1 MLSSSVAIPSGEAEL
16 QLRGSGAHLS
26 ARKHKPSNV
35 QTSQPLRSNQQ
46 ISTTTHTEENSKEYL
61 QSKLESFQFGKS
73 SGNTQSSNATS
84 LVDTSPIK
92 TVVKQR
98 RGSVSAVTP
107 PTIFDI
113 PSIQIDTAK
122 SPRIEETVLVFGE
135 SSGPPTSKS
144 IISNQ
149 MSSISL
155 PTTAPALPGSDN
167 TDQADSKRVSS
178 RHHNAQQI
186 NQKNAHS
193 NSSTNLLSAQSSTK
207 RRESVFNEQKERV
220 QASQKYEYVVPTL
233 LPHNPQTIND
243 LYIKTLH
250 EKNYRSSTAG
260 SNESKSHSQKR
271 GKSRPHTATG
281 TFSRRGGIKDEDDDE
296 NVLNSSRIHITSAD
310 LIVDTGMPSNS
321 KTKKRENV
329 PDSTTLLGIPGIIAP
344 PKGDAGI
351 PYNCYKNAPKS
362 NAEHLILRHSSEL
375 LAADTLSGQI
385 TSDYYEKL
393 EQDLWKFEHV
403 SRGKNRNVM
412 ITHGNT
418 VKLFNRGEPVE
429 EFYNKY
435 LLYQKDL
442 IEKHEDFES
451 MQQTMKRIRLRMK
464 PSGSSPVKAKGQHS
478 ETKSEKKVLFIKRQ
492 SDENV
497 NKEPLLCNNLWERK
511 KKKRLKPI
519 SQFVQEQ
526 VGHHQNILTSE
537 QQTNAGG
544 TFITEV
550 NTATHNSATQNNT
563 NSASGITNNSPSTPL
578 RTNSSQ
584 CLHLNINSPAGKTS
598 SFRGSFFSNQSNSQ
612 QNVPLSARSV
622 TSSIGTNGTGTGYDL
637 FITDEQADYAER
649 NKKAK
654 VGLIETIKR
663 ASGCQEKTKGTYIT
677 GVNHSA
683 QSGIGGIVARFP
695 AEELGVSD
703 ERLKRIKAKEM
714 PLDNTG
720 SYHTIIDVEEADFD
734 YAPEDLEKV
743 FPPIKI
749 ATFSTNTTAP
759 NPGLASGNSSSNS
772 STSSL
777 HALVNNPSNANIT
790 NTSAHSASFR
800 DNSYTSYSNPY
811 GSNIDYIIE
820 NIRAKIQYKNIS
832 NINVD
837 ELNTETL
844 RNQIVDEQ
852 HEQMLDE
859 KLQQYDTDFKVIIGD
874 VHKITQQ
881 VAPNFE
887 TANSENSPYS
897 SSYSIKKQVVEING
911 ETFYKTK
918 DLSPRKSDSSSNL
931 NVKKKRELKKPKIRN
946 VPSGTW
952 RNSFISCQTKQQ
964 YELLVKLD
972 DRSENRNVVAESNE
986 HLSRVSKKVMHGA
999 ERMALYGVTGN
1010 KKFHSNDSLWDKA
1023 KKRLDIQTTKFYQS
1037 VLFYKRLLVFLEV
1050 IQAPSQSNRLL
1061 LSFLNRIRTKL
1072 INNPTCKQSKENFFF
1087 SIMNQVVEEARTMS
1101 VNNMT
1106 LEKSEVEETPLDLFF
1121 SNRETI
1127 KVIQFFNAEYGIT
1140 HDDLFNYLNRLFIKQ
1155 NKLLLEL
1162 KVKMKQKEE
1171 QEK

>member
-1 MLSSSVAIPSGEAEL
+1 MLSSSIFAPSSSNTGTENEL
-16 QLRGSGAHLS
+16 QLRGSVAHLN
-26 ARKHKPSNV
+26 ARKIGPQNSRNQNNIHHSN
-35 QTSQPLRSNQQ
+35 N
-46 ISTTTHTEENSKEYL
+46 TET
-61 QSKLESFQFGKS
+61 QHRLESFQFGKS
-73 SGNTQSSNATS
+73 SSANSNNSNATFQNEAPPPMK
-84 LVDTSPIK
+84 TAIK
-92 TVVKQR
+92 QQR
-98 RGSVSAVTP
+98 RGSISSQSPLTV
-107 PTIFDI
+107 FDI

-122 SPRIEETVLVFGE
+122 TPRIEETVLVFE
-135 SSGPPTSKS
+135 DASKNGPPSKS
-144 IISNQ
+144 TSNQ
-149 MSSISL
+149 TTTTSMSL
-155 PTTAPALPGSDN
+155 PTTAPTLPGSDN
-167 TDQADSKRVSS
+167 NSTRQEVDLNNRRKSLSSSKSPLSEPPV
-178 RHHNAQQI
+178 
-186 NQKNAHS
+186 QKNSSHS
-193 NSSTNLLSAQSSTK
+193 SSSSNLLSAPSSTK
-207 RRESVFNEQKERV
+207 RRESVFSEQKERI
-220 QASQKYEYVVPTL
+220 QAAQKYEYVIPSL

-243 LYIKTLH
+243 LYIRTLH

-260 SNESKSHSQKR
+260 SNESKSHNQR

-281 TFSRRGGIKDEDDDE
+281 TFSRRGGIKDEDDDD

-310 LIVDTGMPSNS
+310 LIVDTGMPSKSNS
-321 KTKKRENV
+321 KKRENV

-351 PYNCYKNAPKS
+351 PYNSYKNAPKS

-375 LAADTLSGQI
+375 LVADTLSGQI
-385 TSDYYEKL
+385 TSDYYDKL
-393 EQDLWKFEHV
+393 EQDLWKFEHI

-464 PSGSSPVKAKGQHS
+464 PSGFSPVKAKSQQ

-526 VGHHQNILTSE
+526 VGHHQNTLAND
-537 QQTNAGG
+537 QQNIAGG
-544 TFITEV
+544 TFLTEV
-550 NTATHNSATQNNT
+550 NTANHSNSPVLPNNNT
-563 NSASGITNNSPSTPL
+563 VANSNSGMTNINPSTPSYS

-584 CLHLNINSPAGKTS
+584 CLHLNNNSPAGKVS
-598 SFRGSFFSNQSNSQ
+598 SFRGSFFSTQPASH
-612 QNVPLSARSV
+612 QNVPLSARSA
-622 TSSIGTNGTGTGYDL
+622 TSSIGTTGTGTGYDL

-649 NKKAK
+649 NKKTK

-663 ASGCQEKTKGTYIT
+663 ASGCQDKTKGTYIT

-695 AEELGVSD
+695 AEELEVSD

-714 PLDNTG
+714 PLDHTG
-720 SYHTIIDVEEADFD
+720 SYHTIIDVEEEAFD

-749 ATFSTNTTAP
+749 STFSTTNTTTP

-777 HALVNNPSNANIT
+777 HALVNHS
-790 NTSAHSASFR
+790 TSPNVTSTSVHSSSFK
-800 DNSYTSYSNPY
+800 DNSYTAGSYSNPY
-811 GSNIDYIIE
+811 GSNIDIIIE

-837 ELNTETL
+837 ELNTEAL

-859 KLQQYDTDFKVIIGD
+859 KLQQYDTDFKAIIGD
-874 VHKITQQ
+874 VLKITQQ
-881 VAPNFE
+881 VTPNFE
-887 TANSENSPYS
+887 TTTSDNSTYS
-897 SSYSIKKQVVEING
+897 SSYSIKKQAVEING

-918 DLSPRKSDSSSNL
+918 DLSPRKSESSSNL
-931 NVKKKRELKKPKIRN
+931 NVKKKKELKKPKIRN

-986 HLSRVSKKVMHGA
+986 HLSRVSRKVMHNA
-999 ERMALYGVTGN
+999 ERMALYGVTEN
-1010 KKFHSNDSLWDKA
+1010 KNKVHSNDSLWDKA
-1023 KKRLDIQTTKFYQS
+1023 KKKLDIQTTKFYQS
-1037 VLFYKRLLVFLEV
+1037 VLFLQE
-1050 IQAPSQSNRLL
+1050 IA
-1061 LSFLNRIRTKL
+1061 
-1072 INNPTCKQSKENFFF
+1072 
-1087 SIMNQVVEEARTMS
+1087 
-1101 VNNMT
+1101 
-1106 LEKSEVEETPLDLFF
+1106 
-1121 SNRETI
+1121 
-1127 KVIQFFNAEYGIT
+1127 
-1140 HDDLFNYLNRLFIKQ
+1140 RLFRSYSSP
-1155 NKLLLEL
+1155 LT
-1162 KVKMKQKEE
+1162 VKSLVINLFESNPQQAHQKSYM
-1171 QEK
+1171 QTK